1 MNKRLLV
8 EIDGDLEEQFL
19 SMSYTLKVENGI
31 SDKLCMPLYE
41 MQCQEN
47 YLFEILSSC
56 GISFIKRVSIMNYFD
71 EKVMSKYLKE
81 NNNIIVEPVGVSQL
95 LIENTGNLILSA
107 KSDEIMPS
115 GFTINM
121 ESKDET
127 TEQTIELLSTI
138 LDEIRASYEIR

>member
-1 MNKRLLV
+1 MKNQLIIA
-8 EIDGDLEEQFL
+8 IDGDLEEQFL

-31 SDKLCMPLYE
+31 SDTLCIPLYE

-56 GISFIKRVSIMNYFD
+56 GISFIKRISIMNYSD

-81 NNNIIVEPVGVSQL
+81 NNNIIVEPFGVSQL
-95 LIENTGNLILSA
+95 LIENTGNLILST
-107 KSDEIMPS
+107 KSDEIKPS

>member
-31 SDKLCMPLYE
+31 SDKLCIPLHE

-56 GISFIKRVSIMNYFD
+56 GISFIKRVYIMNYFD

-115 GFTINM
+115 GFTINL
-121 ESKDET
+121 ESKDGDP
-127 TEQTIELLSTI
+127 EQTIELLSNI
-138 LDEIRASYEIR
+138 LDEIGASYEIR

>member
-1 MNKRLLV
+1 
-8 EIDGDLEEQFL
+8 
-19 SMSYTLKVENGI
+19 
-31 SDKLCMPLYE
+31 
-41 MQCQEN
+41 
-47 YLFEILSSC
+47 
-56 GISFIKRVSIMNYFD
+56 MNYFD

-115 GFTINM
+115 GFTINL

-127 TEQTIELLSTI
+127 AEQTIELLSNI
-138 LDEIRASYEIR
+138 LDEIGASYEVR

>member
-19 SMSYTLKVENGI
+19 SMSYALKVENGI
-31 SDKLCMPLYE
+31 SDKLCIPLHE

-56 GISFIKRVSIMNYFD
+56 GISFIKRVYIMNYFD

-115 GFTINM
+115 GFTINL
-121 ESKDET
+121 ESKDVT
-127 TEQTIELLSTI
+127 AEQTIELLSNI
-138 LDEIRASYEIR
+138 LDEIGASYEIR

>member
-1 MNKRLLV
+1 MKNQLIIA
-8 EIDGDLEEQFL
+8 IDGDLEEQFL

-31 SDKLCMPLYE
+31 SDTLCIPLYE

-56 GISFIKRVSIMNYFD
+56 GISFIKRISIMNYSD

>member
-31 SDKLCMPLYE
+31 SDKLCIPLHE

-56 GISFIKRVSIMNYFD
+56 GISSKGFSRPTSDTFVNIAAFAYMDLNDRKLAKEIFIQAID
-71 EKVMSKYLKE
+71 ESK
-81 NNNIIVEPVGVSQL
+81 NNP
-95 LIENTGNLILSA
+95 
-107 KSDEIMPS
+107 DEIDY
-115 GFTINM
+115 II
-121 ESKDET
+121 ESVEDEWGYNDKGLA
-127 TEQTIELLSTI
+127 QKLKKK
-138 LDEIRASYEIR
+138 YKK

>member
-31 SDKLCMPLYE
+31 SDTLCIPLYE

-56 GISFIKRVSIMNYFD
+56 GISFIKRISIMNYSD